1 MLVHTQVHLHK
12 QIYVYTQTLIHP
24 QARVHTHACLYT
36 GKYVYT
42 HRCIYTHRDACTD
55 TDACTHT
62 RAHTFTDACTHTIVC
77 LGFIPKWYQATAN
90 QGYNKQTQDNLPVL
104 GVSGNLSIPLLGKKI
119 LEETDK
125 GTGPYQCNDLPDGVR
140 PFFPA
145 LKPPLTLWI
154 EILILLYWLPGF

>member
-1 MLVHTQVHLHK
+1 MDKEDMRYRCMCTHT
-12 QIYVYTQTLIHP
+12 Y
-24 QARVHTHACLYT
+24 ACTHASMST
-36 GKYVYT
+36 HTDAYT
-42 HRCIYTHRDACTD
+42 H

-62 RAHTFTDACTHTIVC
+62 RAHTFTDACTHTHTIVC
-77 LGFIPKWYQATAN
+77 LGFIPKWYKATAN

-125 GTGPYQCNDLPDGVR
+125 GTGPYQCDDLLDGVQ